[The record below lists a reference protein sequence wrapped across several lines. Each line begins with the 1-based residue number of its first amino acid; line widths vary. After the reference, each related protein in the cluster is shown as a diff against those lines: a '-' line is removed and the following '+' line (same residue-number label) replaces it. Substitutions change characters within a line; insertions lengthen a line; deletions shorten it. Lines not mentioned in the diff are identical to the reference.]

1 MIKLMHGAD
10 LHLDS
15 PFAGLP
21 ADQAAAR
28 RAEQRSLLERLSQT
42 CREQGCRL
50 LLLAGDLFDARQ
62 VYRDTVDALRD
73 ALDACGAQVFI
84 APGNHDCLCPGSPYL
99 TEAWPDNVHIFKT
112 AAVSSVACE
121 PLGCRVYGA
130 AFLQPHC
137 ESLLEGFRAQDDGLV
152 NLMVLH
158 GDATQEG
165 SDYNPVS
172 RQQIAQSGLQYLA
185 LGHIHKRALSKAGS
199 TCYGWPGCTMG
210 RGFDETG
217 AKGVYVGTVDARTCE
232 MEFLP
237 MGARRYEILQVAA
250 TDDPLAAV
258 EAAIPP
264 DAGEDIYRI
273 LLTGEC
279 ERVDLPALYAA
290 LEPRF
295 YALSLRDKT
304 VPPVDLWAQADA
316 NTLKGGF
323 LRTLKAHYDAASPE
337 QRPVIARAAR
347 LGLDLMEGREVSLP

>member
-15 PFAGLP
+15 PFSALS
-21 ADQAAAR
+21 ASQASVR
-28 RAEQRSLLERLSQT
+28 RAEQRSLLERLSRT
-42 CREQGCRL
+42 CRQQDCQL

-112 AAVSSVACE
+112 GAISSVVCE

-137 ESLLEGFRAQDDGLV
+137 AGLLEGFRAQDDGLV

-158 GDATQEG
+158 GDAAQEG
-165 SDYNPVS
+165 SDYNYIS
-172 RQQIAQSGLQYLA
+172 RQQIARSGLHYLA
-185 LGHIHKRALSKAGS
+185 LGHIHKRALATAGH

-217 AKGVYVGTVDARTCE
+217 AKGVYVGQVDTRTCQ
-232 MEFLP
+232 MEFVP
-237 MGARRYEILQVAA
+237 MGARRYEILQVPA
-250 TDDPLAAV
+250 TDEPLAAV
-258 EAAIPP
+258 EAALPP
-264 DAGEDIYRI
+264 ETCQDIYRI
-273 LLTGEC
+273 ILTGEC
-279 ERVDLPALYAA
+279 ARVDLPALYAA

-295 YALSLRDKT
+295 FALSLRDKT

-316 NTLKGGF
+316 DTLKGGF
-323 LRTLKAHYDAASPE
+323 LRALKTRYDAAPAE
-337 QRPVIARAAR
+337 QRPVIAQAAR
-347 LGLDLMEGREVSLP
+347 LGLDLMEGREVTLP